1 MIDPALCAVHP
12 PAASA
17 EDVIR
22 LLAGKLHAAG
32 HVTEGFVRAAL
43 AREKRSPTGLPFPGI
58 AVALP
63 HAEPE
68 HVTTPAIAVATLS
81 TPVVFREMGD
91 PASKLSVALVVM
103 PAFSAKEQAA
113 AQLSSLIE
121 RLQDEAL
128 RARLLAAPDA
138 AALAAA
144 LAGEAP

>member
-1 MIDPALCAVHP
+1 MIDPSLCVVHP
-12 PAASA
+12 PAATA

-22 LLAGKLHAAG
+22 LLSQRLCAAG
-32 HVTEGFVRAAL
+32 HVTEGFERAAL
-43 AREKRSPTGLPFPGI
+43 AREKRSPTGLPFPGV

-68 HVTTPAIAVATLS
+68 HVRTPAIAVATLAS
-81 TPVVFREMGD
+81 PVVFREMGD
-91 PASKLSVALVVM
+91 PASKLSIAVVVM

-121 RLQDEAL
+121 RLQDDGL

-144 LAGEAP
+144 LSGDAP